1 MIHICNYL
9 TLYNSEKNITGN
21 CHFFDA
27 DAFGKNKRMSI
38 MLMLYSPWGSL
49 PVQFLTVTL
58 CLTRGLVEDQE
69 HVLTLLLAL
78 KEVKLEK

>member
-1 MIHICNYL
+1 
-9 TLYNSEKNITGN
+9 
-21 CHFFDA
+21 
-27 DAFGKNKRMSI
+27 
-38 MLMLYSPWGSL
+38 MLYSPWGSL